1 MTEPSPV
8 TGFEQAHLDRVHAE
22 VLQSV
27 QHSMSKPEQAE
38 LAQILNTVD
47 RMDAQ
52 VLQNAQHAV
61 LEKFGSYIPADTP
74 CHHVRTEMLP
84 AVQDGGGYVSSKNL
98 LEIAPY
104 HIRSGGL
111 HQAVHEYCHCFSHPQ
126 FYRSLDNSP
135 NEMEIVESLTE
146 HIADKI
152 PTYGRLSGFM
162 STIDSMYDQRGMAN
176 GKRMLQAAQELEAA
190 LGEATLMRAYFK
202 GDKAAIRKL
211 SRAAVDIYPKKV
223 SPAAWSA
230 ALAVGGKDGSR
241 QLAECLVAASLLSE
255 GRLPRNAIVFS
266 IAELPGWH
274 LPINH
279 FSDINT
285 AQQEKLI
292 EQGKKARERLGP
304 KFDQAFY
311 NFDKEAAKQAMKQV
325 REDLLANWKP
335 VLTGKPFLNNQ
346 SWE

>member
-8 TGFEQAHLDRVHAE
+8 TGLEQAHLDRVHAK

-38 LAQILNTVD
+38 LARILNTID
-47 RMDAQ
+47 RMNAQ
-52 VLQNAQHAV
+52 VLQNAQLAV
-61 LEKFGSYIPADTP
+61 LEKFGSHIPVDTP

-84 AVQDGGGYVSSKNL
+84 AFQDGGGYVPQKNL

-126 FYRSLDNSP
+126 FYRSLDNAP
-135 NEMEIVESLTE
+135 NEREIVESLTE

-162 STIDSMYDQRGMAN
+162 STIDSMYDQTGMAN
-176 GKRMLQAAQELEAA
+176 GKRMLQAAQELETA
-190 LGEATLMRAYFK
+190 LGEATLMRTYFK
-202 GDKAAIRKL
+202 GDEAAIRKL

-223 SPAAWSA
+223 SPAAWST
-230 ALAVGGKDGSR
+230 ALAVGGKEGSR
-241 QLAECLVAASLLSE
+241 QLAECLIAASLLSE

-292 EQGKKARERLGP
+292 AQGKKPRERLGP

-325 REDLLANWKP
+325 RGDLLANWKS